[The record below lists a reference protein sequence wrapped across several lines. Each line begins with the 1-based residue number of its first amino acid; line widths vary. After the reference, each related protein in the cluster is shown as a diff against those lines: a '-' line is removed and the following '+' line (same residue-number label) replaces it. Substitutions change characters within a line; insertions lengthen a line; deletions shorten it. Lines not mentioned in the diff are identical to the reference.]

1 LKTWPNHLVGYLPL
15 DIALTNSNKSF
26 VVHAQT
32 NQSTKTS
39 FQKLFYSSSFFHV
52 FKIMAALVN
61 SGTCN
66 LRTCEYL
73 ADRAGPDVAAVALL
87 LHNDGG
93 CVELKNMP

>member
-1 LKTWPNHLVGYLPL
+1 MLK
-15 DIALTNSNKSF
+15 LTNLQKPLFKNCLILLLSF
-26 VVHAQT
+26 
-32 NQSTKTS
+32 SI
-39 FQKLFYSSSFFHV
+39 HV

-66 LRTCEYL
+66 LRTCKYL

-93 CVELKNMP
+93 CVELKYMT